1 MTNRIF
7 RFDTAK
13 TVLMVCVVF
22 CHAVTFCPGPLSV
35 KEFARFSILGCAMPA
50 FMFVS
55 GWFSKAKPSTR
66 SIIQLCTL
74 FVICNTVGNL
84 VWSLSNGV
92 PFRLFRLA
100 VVMWYLLA
108 LIVYRLAMPVVS
120 KVPCAILAIG
130 AFVLSW
136 LAAFHPVDFGFPFLG
151 RLVAF
156 FPFFI
161 LGYVV
166 SREQGLHRVRDWLLG
181 NESPRNWS
189 IGCLVALILIL
200 ATGAC
205 FSLCRIQ
212 PGFITRNVTFSASGG
227 GFRSVQWRI
236 AFQILYLVM
245 GACFLK
251 ACPTHETVLSGFG
264 RRTLPVYLFHP
275 YVLVPVAALI
285 ANRPELTSWPVRYA
299 LMGISA
305 LATLFFFHP
314 RVQSLVSGMVSWP
327 KRRIGS

>member
-13 TVLMVCVVF
+13 TVLMACVVF

-35 KEFARFSILGCAMPA
+35 KEFAR
-50 FMFVS
+50 
-55 GWFSKAKPSTR
+55 
-66 SIIQLCTL
+66 
-74 FVICNTVGNL
+74 
-84 VWSLSNGV
+84 
-92 PFRLFRLA
+92 
-100 VVMWYLLA
+100 
-108 LIVYRLAMPVVS
+108 
-120 KVPCAILAIG
+120 
-130 AFVLSW
+130 
-136 LAAFHPVDFGFPFLG
+136 
-151 RLVAF
+151 
-156 FPFFI
+156 
-161 LGYVV
+161 
-166 SREQGLHRVRDWLLG
+166 
-181 NESPRNWS
+181 NWS
-189 IGCLVALILIL
+189 FGCLVALILIL

-205 FSLCRIQ
+205 FSLCGIQ

-245 GACFLK
+245 GSCFLK

-264 RRTLPVYLFHP
+264 RRTLPGYLFHP

-314 RVQSLVSGMVSWP
+314 CVQSLVSGMVSWP
-327 KRRIGS
+327 KRRTGS